1 MQVRAWAAICGVAIL
16 FAYSSSTLAKQG
28 TMNFHSHAA
37 GTAAKGG
44 NSYVG
49 ALTMARHGHNA
60 MGTLK
65 IADRHPEVAL
75 SKDLTVVGNASMY
88 NPLRPGYDSG
98 GLLMAS
104 GELYDPAAWTAAI
117 QTDLRETFGG
127 IRYGSD
133 YRPTY
138 ALVEIEDKRA
148 IIRINDV
155 GPLKPG
161 RVIDFNEQ
169 TMRYFDPSLQ
179 RGILNGV
186 RITFLPGDWIP
197 GPVSGEISRLLI
209 ASAATQPD
217 HDVRIH

>member
-1 MQVRAWAAICGVAIL
+1 MVRLWAAICGVVIL
-16 FAYSSSTLAKQG
+16 FAYSSSTFAKQG

-37 GTAAKGG
+37 GIAAKGG

-49 ALTMARHGHNA
+49 ALTMARHRHNA
-60 MGTLK
+60 AGVLT
-65 IADRHPEVAL
+65 IASRHPDVTL
-75 SKDLTVVGNASMY
+75 SKDLTIVGNASMY

-104 GELYDPAAWTAAI
+104 GELYDPSTWTAAI

-138 ALVEIEDKRA
+138 ALVEIDDKRA

-155 GPLKPG
+155 GPLTPG

-186 RITFLPGDWIP
+186 RITLLSGDWIP
-197 GPVSGEISRLLI
+197 GPVSGEPSHLLI
-209 ASAATQPD
+209 ASAVTQTD
-217 HDVRIH
+217 HDVRTH